1 MPTQSDRRR
10 ALVSSCIANVIEWY
24 DFAIFGAFAAV
35 LATVLLPPTARETAL
50 VSVFAVFATSF
61 LARPIGALIAG
72 VRADRRG
79 RRRILVAMLFLMA
92 GATGAIGALPTWSAV
107 GVVAPLSLVIL
118 RLLQGFSSGGQITT
132 SITFLTEF
140 APDKRRGWFGGWHTA
155 TVAIGL
161 ALGLSAAAVA
171 TTALT
176 AAQLVEWGW
185 RIPFLI
191 ALPLGL
197 IGVFIRLR
205 LTETPAFGSRI
216 GRPMTSGQLATVWRE
231 HRAAVITGFVLVA
244 LLSGAFNLWFVFLPA
259 HLAAREAFPLSIALA
274 CALVGLI
281 VAAMVAPVVGA
292 LSDRVGRRS
301 VLAVAVFTLCVLPV
315 PLYAVVAGGSTI
327 GLLVSDTTIGS
338 ALAALVLPA
347 YLSECF
353 PTPVRA
359 TGLGLTF
366 GLASALIGGTAPL
379 VAATLDHRGLP
390 HAAPV
395 YLTVLAIAGIFALIK
410 APTGTREISEIVR

>member
-1 MPTQSDRRR
+1 VYEPTGE
-10 ALVSSCIANVIEWY
+10 AA
-24 DFAIFGAFAAV
+24 AAF
-35 LATVLLPPTARETAL
+35 LSQMLL
-50 VSVFAVFATSF
+50 
-61 LARPIGALIAG
+61 
-72 VRADRRG
+72 
-79 RRRILVAMLFLMA
+79 LMA
-92 GATGAIGALPTWSAV
+92 GATGAIGLLPTWSAV
-107 GVVAPLSLVIL
+107 GVVAPLSLVMM

-140 APDKRRGWFGGWHTA
+140 APEKRRGWYGGWHTA

-161 ALGLSAAAVA
+161 ALGSSAALVA
-171 TTALT
+171 TANLT
-176 AAQLVEWGW
+176 AAQLAAWGW

-197 IGVFIRLR
+197 IGLFIRLR
-205 LTETPAFGSRI
+205 LTETPVFG
-216 GRPMTSGQLATVWRE
+216 LATGKQVTSRQLTAVWRE
-231 HRAAVITGFVLVA
+231 HRAAVMTRFVLVA
-244 LLSGAFNLWFVFLPA
+244 VLSGAFNLWFVFLPT
-259 HLAAREAFPLSIALA
+259 HLATRGTFPLSIALA
-274 CALVGLI
+274 CGLVGLI
-281 VAAMVAPVVGA
+281 AAATVAPVVGA
-292 LSDRVGRRS
+292 LSDRVGRRPVLVAA
-301 VLAVAVFTLCVLPV
+301 VLALCFLPG
-315 PLYAVVAGGSTI
+315 PMYAVAASGSTI
-327 GLLVSDTTIGS
+327 GLIMGDATIGS

-379 VAATLDHRGLP
+379 VAATLDRRGLP

-395 YLTVLAIAGIFALIK
+395 YLTALAIAGLFALIK